1 MIDVKIYYQYNRAEF
16 ENYLGDILVR
26 LNYHY
31 NYMEDDCINYQEIK
45 NKINDIFNEE
55 PILEKILDNDVL
67 HSLTKDQVGKLM
79 KVINYQDS
87 LRMIEEKRL
96 FFDGGKEAIS
106 YLKLVGLIKDTE

>member
-31 NYMEDDCINYQEIK
+31 DYMEDDCINYQEIK

-55 PILEKILDNDVL
+55 PI
-67 HSLTKDQVGKLM
+67 
-79 KVINYQDS
+79 
-87 LRMIEEKRL
+87 
-96 FFDGGKEAIS
+96 
-106 YLKLVGLIKDTE
+106 